1 MEPTTLA
8 NDPYPPTVWSDG
20 FTFEYPEHWATD
32 DAAGPAC
39 ICEDRWLP
47 LPQGG
52 AIECH
57 VCGVGEH

>member
-8 NDPYPPTVWSDG
+8 DPYPQPFDWPDDWPH
-20 FTFEYPEHWATD
+20 EYPEHWATD

-39 ICEDRWLP
+39 ICEDSWLP
-47 LPQGG
+47 LPAGR

-57 VCGVGEH
+57 VCGVREH